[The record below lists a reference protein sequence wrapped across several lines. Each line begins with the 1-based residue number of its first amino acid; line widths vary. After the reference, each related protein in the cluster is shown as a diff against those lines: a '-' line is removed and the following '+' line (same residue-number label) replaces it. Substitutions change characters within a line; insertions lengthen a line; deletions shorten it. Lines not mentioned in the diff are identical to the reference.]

1 MKPVT
6 NEQTLIARLEELETK
21 LMFQEDVIDQ
31 LNHSI
36 IDQQN
41 DIKRLTH
48 IIEQLNTQ
56 VEDMKQPNVIDAN
69 LETPPPHY

>member
-1 MKPVT
+1 MT
-6 NEQTLIARLEELETK
+6 TEQDLIARLEELETK
-21 LMFQEDVIDQ
+21 LMFQEDTIEQ
-31 LNHSI
+31 LNNSI
-36 IDQQN
+36 IDQQK

-48 IIEQLNTQ
+48 IVEQLTTQ

>member
-1 MKPVT
+1 MTAEKD
-6 NEQTLIARLEELETK
+6 LIARVEELETK
-21 LMFQEDVIDQ
+21 LMFQEDVVEQ
-31 LNHSI
+31 LNNSI
-36 IDQQN
+36 IAQQK

-48 IIEQLNTQ
+48 IIEQLTTQ

>member
-1 MKPVT
+1 MT
-6 NEQTLIARLEELETK
+6 TQQDLIARLEDLETK
-21 LMFQEDVIDQ
+21 IMFQEDIIDQ
-31 LNHSI
+31 LNNSI

-48 IIEQLNTQ
+48 IIERLTTQ